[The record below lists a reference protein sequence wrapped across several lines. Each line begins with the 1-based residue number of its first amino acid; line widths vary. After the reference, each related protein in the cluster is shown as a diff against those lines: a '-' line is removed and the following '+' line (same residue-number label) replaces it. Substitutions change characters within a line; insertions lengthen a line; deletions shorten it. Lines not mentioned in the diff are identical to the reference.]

1 MQGTQETE
9 RVKGRGKRK
18 QEDKKGGGGGG
29 RKSDSE
35 RKTKRRQ
42 EKVKEGSFVLVNRTR
57 KAPDLGEGGKY
68 LSPSIWSIFTF
79 EGLGNT
85 GD

>member
-1 MQGTQETE
+1 M
-9 RVKGRGKRK
+9 
-18 QEDKKGGGGGG
+18 
-29 RKSDSE
+29 
-35 RKTKRRQ
+35 
-42 EKVKEGSFVLVNRTR
+42 KEGSFVLVNRTR